1 MNNST
6 RHNMKNDENL
16 KQEFKNKVILI
27 TGGTGS
33 LGGWAV
39 AVWFEE
45 TASSFGVFDEAEA
58 GNQFV
63 VFNVTV
69 RRVGDGTGNL
79 MGQNMFGSEF
89 RLVTPGGQVLDPSF
103 SSKTPEL
110 APGDMVSGGQ
120 VSGYLTY
127 EAPVISGMHYL
138 VFKPDMFNAS
148 RLVWGSSVIT
158 EPAPT
163 ILFSLIVIGATNEE
177 FDPIKTLSLIFVL
190 FFFIPS

>member
-1 MNNST
+1 
-6 RHNMKNDENL
+6 
-16 KQEFKNKVILI
+16 
-27 TGGTGS
+27 
-33 LGGWAV
+33 
-39 AVWFEE
+39 
-45 TASSFGVFDEAEA
+45 
-58 GNQFV
+58 QFV

-127 EAPVISGMHYL
+127 EAPVMSGMHYL

-148 RLVWGSSVIT
+148 RLVWGSSLGTDSAEVQASAAEQAFPT
-158 EPAPT
+158 ESPSSVSVDSGKMYPGRPDSQDKDTEIALGGT
-163 ILFSLIVIGATNEE
+163 GSLGGWAVAVWFEE
-177 FDPIKTLSLIFVL
+177 TASSFGVFDEA
-190 FFFIPS
+190 